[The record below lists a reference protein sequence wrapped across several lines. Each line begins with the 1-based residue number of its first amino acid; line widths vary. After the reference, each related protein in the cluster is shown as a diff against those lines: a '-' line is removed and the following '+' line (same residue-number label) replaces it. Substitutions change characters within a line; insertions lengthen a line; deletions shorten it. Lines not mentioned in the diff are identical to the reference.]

1 MIKFTQGIWHQGS
14 YFGRCDIEHKHG
26 LGDCVYQDVF
36 VSNMCHVSVTRDDG
50 SHMILIGYDE
60 NGDVLSKEDARL
72 IASAPDL
79 LEALQA
85 MWDSACTN
93 AQSRPSKS
101 AFLKARAA
109 ISKATGETE

>member
-72 IASAPDL
+72 IASAPEL
-79 LEALQA
+79 LEALSGLILICD
-85 MWDSACTN
+85 DSQCSHPALD
-93 AQSRPSKS
+93 A
-101 AFLKARAA
+101 ARAA
-109 ISKATGETE
+109 IAKATGETE